1 MGAEL
6 ERLVTP
12 AELAGLARSC
22 QYAHYTPE
30 FIVRAIWQALT
41 RMGFA
46 GGSILEPGCGTG
58 LFLSLLPEA
67 LASKTSLTGIEADP
81 VTARIAQRLFPD
93 AWIRAEDFTKA
104 RLAETFD
111 LAIGNPP
118 FSDRTV
124 RADDPCGKLALSLH
138 DYFIARSVERLKPG
152 GVAAFVTSRWTM
164 DKASATARA
173 HIAGMADLIGAA
185 RLPQG
190 AMQAAAG
197 TEVVVDILFLQKRRP
212 GQERAGAAWDSV
224 SEVVPAED
232 GEDALAVN
240 RYFGRASRDGAG
252 RARPDQQPVRPGL
265 HLPRPRRAWTP
276 RRRLAAR

>member
-1 MGAEL
+1 LLQEIEAEDRPATAEEQARLARFTGFGASELANTLFRRAGEAFRAGWEEMGSEL
-6 ERLVTP
+6 EQLVTP
-12 AELAGLARSC
+12 AELAGLARAT

-30 FIVRAIWQALT
+30 FMVRAIWHTLT

-46 GGSILEPGCGTG
+46 GGSVLEPGCGTG
-58 LFLSLLPEA
+58 LFLSLLPDA

-81 VTARIAQRLFPD
+81 ITARIAQRLFPD

-124 RADDPCGKLALSLH
+124 RADDPSGRLGLSLH

-164 DKASATARA
+164 DKTSSVARE
-173 HIAGMADLIGAA
+173 HI
-185 RLPQG
+185 
-190 AMQAAAG
+190 
-197 TEVVVDILFLQKRRP
+197 
-212 GQERAGAAWDSV
+212 
-224 SEVVPAED
+224 
-232 GEDALAVN
+232 
-240 RYFGRASRDGAG
+240 
-252 RARPDQQPVRPGL
+252 GL
-265 HLPRPRRAWTP
+265 SLDHIYAQLHRKA
-276 RRRLAAR
+276 